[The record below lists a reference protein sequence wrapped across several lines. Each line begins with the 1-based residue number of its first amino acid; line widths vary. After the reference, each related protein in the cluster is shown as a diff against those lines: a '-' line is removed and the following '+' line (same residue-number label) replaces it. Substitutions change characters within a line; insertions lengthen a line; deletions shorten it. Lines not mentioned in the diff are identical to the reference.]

1 MPVSI
6 RGFGR
11 QTPSSAGFITAH
23 KETRM
28 SADSKRRSL
37 TLSTLALAALLGATG
52 ALAPSPAAA
61 RELFVTSAVEH
72 PDDTVTLPL
81 YQGRGPANEAVYYV
95 VLDSSD
101 GKDAVALGVNHASK
115 LNNARG
121 SDAVAQATIAGG
133 ELQFPGTVQFGL
145 EAPVATPPFLP
156 PATPSYRARGDDA
169 YSPLVELPNGVIR
182 NAPQVANASGQHPK
196 VVSIDYAAR
205 KVRLRMTNGFSG
217 GKAVKY
223 VSTDA
228 SIDLAAALEDVTL
241 APRLNAAPFAGGDGT
256 DSSRASLALF
266 ANGQT
271 GAGNP
276 QRQGVNSAIVDGL
289 DPLNVLAWTP
299 NQGRYSP
306 LWDVFP
312 GAWSA
317 AAIAAGRNLRQT
329 DFGKVRKLGR
339 EGVVTGPGGAAFG
352 PGGFVVNCPIVSQE

>member
-1 MPVSI
+1 MSTAQHRKHFLPAIALSALIAVAAALTP
-6 RGFGR
+6 
-11 QTPSSAGFITAH
+11 TPSQAH
-23 KETRM
+23 
-28 SADSKRRSL
+28 
-37 TLSTLALAALLGATG
+37 
-52 ALAPSPAAA
+52 
-61 RELFVTSAVEH
+61 ELFVASAVEH

-81 YQGRGPANEAVYYV
+81 YQGRGPANEAVYYI
-95 VLDSSD
+95 VLDTSD
-101 GKDAVALGVNHASK
+101 GKDAVALGVNHSSK

-121 SDAVAQATIAGG
+121 SEAVVKVARVAGG

-145 EAPVATPPFLP
+145 AVPVATPPFLP
-156 PATPSYRARGDDA
+156 PATPTFKARGDDG
-169 YSPLVELPNGVIR
+169 YSPLIQLPSGVIR

-196 VVSIDYAAR
+196 VVAIDHAAR
-205 KVRLRMTNGFSG
+205 KVTLRMTNGFSG

-241 APRLNAAPFAGGDGT
+241 APRLNAAPFVGGDGS

-266 ANGQT
+266 VNGQT

-276 QRQGVNSAIVDGL
+276 QLQGVNSAIVDGL

-312 GAWSA
+312 GAWSP
-317 AAIAAGRNLRQT
+317 AAIAAGSNLRQT
-329 DFGKVRKLGR
+329 DFGRVRNLAQKGL
-339 EGVVTGPGGAAFG
+339 VTAPDGSAFG
-352 PGGFVVNCPIVSQE
+352 PGGFIVNCPIISGE